1 MSSCHF
7 TSRARSS
14 RSHVTRHGLSC
25 IALCGLFVAAVG
37 CGSKSGPER
46 VAVFPVQ
53 GVVTF
58 KGQPM
63 PGAMLVL
70 HPKAPA
76 DSVPAPRAQVDKDGN
91 VNVSTYDGGDGAPA
105 GEYVVTVQWYKL
117 VKNGSDV
124 VAGPNVV
131 PRKYGTPESSDLVVQ
146 VAEGVA
152 NSFDF
157 KL

>member
-1 MSSCHF
+1 MLSCHF
-7 TSRARSS
+7 TSRARST
-14 RSHVTRHGLSC
+14 RSNSGRYGLSC
-25 IALCGLFVAAVG
+25 AALCGLLVAAVG
-37 CGSKSGPER
+37 CGGSSAPDR

-53 GVVTF
+53 GAVTF

-70 HPKAPA
+70 NPKTPTE
-76 DSVPAPRAQVDKDGN
+76 SVPAPRAQVDKDGN
-91 VNVSTYDGGDGAPA
+91 VKVSTYDGGDGAPA
-105 GEYVVTVQWYKL
+105 GEYVVTVQWYKPI
-117 VKNGSDV
+117 KNGNDV

-131 PRKYGTPESSDLVVQ
+131 PRKYSQATSSDLVVQ
-146 VAEGVA
+146 IAEGGA